1 MVGRFVQATIMAAAL
16 LLCVGMAR
24 AETALPATDDG
35 GTAVLAAHVLSPA
48 DVRRYREIFRDERGG
63 RFVAARRLIAELSD
77 RSLMGYVLAEHY
89 LSPHS
94 GRTPAAE
101 LNRWLREYG
110 DLSIAERIRD
120 LSERRTRRKSRVP
133 AAPPLHWRGGG
144 YEDEEAPSPPL
155 ASEAARAVEPE
166 IAAAIRNDRPGDAAA
181 LLKTLAADSTA
192 APSDVAR
199 LTEHVAASYVA
210 EGMDAEAYALA
221 DATDSN
227 TRAVAPML
235 DWCAGLSAYRLGH
248 YDDAARHFTALAE
261 TGSVPGYTRAAAAFW
276 AARSDL
282 RMGRPQPVVS
292 LLLAAARQQ
301 PSFYG
306 LIAARLL
313 GQSDDSKFREPV
325 LDRTHFSDLI
335 QVPAVHRAVALWQV
349 GEKDDVANEMNR
361 AFASIGPDDGAAFA
375 ALARVLVLP
384 NLELRIS
391 ETEAA
396 HGVMLT
402 SLFPVPLYA
411 PEDGYKLDPSLVLAI
426 ARVESRFRA
435 HAVSA
440 AGARGLMQLM
450 PGTARHLAGRRI
462 SDDALEDPSTNLA
475 LGQRYLRRLLDRVNG
490 NLFELAAA
498 YNAGPANLSRWLGD
512 TAGSKDDPLLFVE
525 SVPSP
530 ETRAYIKRFMMYHW
544 LYCRRLQQNAPT
556 LDETASGKWPTYH
569 PQSVP
574 VASVPAAVQSFDAAS
589 N

>member
-1 MVGRFVQATIMAAAL
+1 MAAAV
-16 LLCVGMAR
+16 LLCVGAAP

-35 GTAVLAAHVLSPA
+35 GTAVLATRVLSPA
-48 DVRRYREIFRDERGG
+48 DVRRYREIFHDERAG

-77 RSLMGYVLAEHY
+77 RSLMGYVRAEHY

-94 GRTPAAE
+94 GRTRAAE

-120 LSERRTRRKSRVP
+120 LSERRTRRKSRIP
-133 AAPPLHWRGGG
+133 AAPPLRWRGGG
-144 YEDEEAPSPPL
+144 YEDEEAPAPPL
-155 ASEAARAVEPE
+155 ASEAALAVAPR
-166 IAAAIRNDRPGDAAA
+166 IAAAIQDDRPDDAAT
-181 LLKTLAADSTA
+181 LLKTLATDSTA

-199 LTEHVAASYVA
+199 LTERVAASYLA
-210 EGMDAEAYALA
+210 EGMDAQAYALA
-221 DATDSN
+221 DGTDAS

-248 YDDAARHFTALAE
+248 YGDAARHFTALAE
-261 TGSVPGYTRAAAAFW
+261 VGSVPGYTRAAAAFW

-282 RMGRPQPVVS
+282 RAGQPQPVVS

-313 GQSDDSKFREPV
+313 GEKDGGSFRTPV
-325 LDRTHFSDLI
+325 LDRAHFDHLMR
-335 QVPAVHRAVALWQV
+335 VPAAHRAVALWQV
-349 GEKDDVANEMNR
+349 GEKDDIANEMNR
-361 AFASIGPDDGAAFA
+361 AFAQIGPADGAAFA
-375 ALARVLVLP
+375 ALARQMVLP

-411 PEDGYKLDPSLVLAI
+411 PQDGYKLDPSLVLAI
-426 ARVESRFRA
+426 ARVESRFHA
-435 HAVSA
+435 DAVSS

-450 PGTARHLAGRRI
+450 PSTARHLAGRRI

-475 LGQRYLRRLLDRVNG
+475 LGQHYLRRLLARVNG

-498 YNAGPANLSRWLGD
+498 YNAGPANLSRWLQGE
-512 TAGSKDDPLLFVE
+512 AGSKDDPLLFVE

-544 LYCRRLQQNAPT
+544 LYCRRLQQRSPT

-574 VASVPAAVQSFDAAS
+574 VASLPAAVQSFDAAS